1 MAKIIKL
8 SKPLKINGQAVN
20 EVELDFN
27 KITGTTLLA
36 AEREV
41 RMLGEESMSVFVS
54 MQYQAI
60 VASKIIGVPVEDIT
74 ELPGN
79 DFKNIVLSVANFLLT
94 PA

>member
-1 MAKIIKL
+1 MAKTIKL
-8 SKPLKINGQAVN
+8 SKPLKINQQDVN
-20 EVELDFN
+20 EVVLDFN
-27 KITGTTLLA
+27 KITGATLLV
-36 AEREV
+36 AEREA
-41 RMLGEESMSVFVS
+41 RTRGEDSMSVFVS

-60 VASKIIGVPVEDIT
+60 VAAKIIGVPVEDIE

>member
-1 MAKIIKL
+1 MAKTIKL
-8 SKPLKINGQAVN
+8 SKPLKINQQDVN
-20 EVELDFN
+20 EVVLDFN
-27 KITGTTLLA
+27 KITGATLLA
-36 AEREV
+36 AEREA
-41 RMLGEESMSVFVS
+41 RTRGEDGMSVFVS

-60 VASKIIGVPVEDIT
+60 VAAKIIGVPVEDIE

>member
-1 MAKIIKL
+1 MAKTIKL
-8 SKPLKINGQAVN
+8 SKPLKINQQDVN
-20 EVELDFN
+20 EVVLDFN
-27 KITGTTLLA
+27 KITGATLLA
-36 AEREV
+36 AEHEART
-41 RMLGEESMSVFVS
+41 RGEDSMSVFVS

-60 VASKIIGVPVEDIT
+60 LAAKIIGVPVEDIE

>member
-1 MAKIIKL
+1 MAKTIKL
-8 SKPLKINGQAVN
+8 SKPLKINQQDVN
-20 EVELDFN
+20 EVVLDFN
-27 KITGTTLLA
+27 KITGATLLA

-60 VASKIIGVPVEDIT
+60 VAAKIIGVPVEDIT

>member
-1 MAKIIKL
+1 MAKTIKL
-8 SKPLKINGQAVN
+8 SKPLKINQQDVN
-20 EVELDFN
+20 EVVLDFN
-27 KITGTTLLA
+27 KITGATLLS
-36 AEREV
+36 AEREA
-41 RMLGEESMSVFVS
+41 RTRGEDSMSVFVS

-60 VASKIIGVPVEDIT
+60 VAAKIIGVPVEDIE